1 MNKKESDSAVP
12 AILTIF
18 CDGPA
23 SGLTD
28 GPIYW
33 SSVP

>member
-18 CDGPA
+18 FDGPV
-23 SGLTD
+23 SGTPD
-28 GPIYW
+28 SPVY
-33 SSVP
+33 